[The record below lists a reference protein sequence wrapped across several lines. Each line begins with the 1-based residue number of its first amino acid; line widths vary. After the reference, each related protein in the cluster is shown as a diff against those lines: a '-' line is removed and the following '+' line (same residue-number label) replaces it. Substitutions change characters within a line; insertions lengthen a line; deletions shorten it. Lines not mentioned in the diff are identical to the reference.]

1 MTRVLIVDDKPE
13 NLYLLRT
20 LLQGHGCEV
29 DEARHGTEALVKA
42 RQEPPQLVISD
53 LLMPVMDGYT
63 LLRRWKADERLKN
76 IPFIVYTATYTDPK
90 DEQLALNLGADA
102 FIVKPAE
109 MDDFLARVKEVLAK
123 AAAGALVPPHTPTG
137 EEQVVLQQY
146 SEALVRKLE
155 DKMLELEQTNRE
167 LKQDITERKR
177 AEEETQRNLE
187 RIRALHEIDRA
198 ITSTLDLGEVLSILL
213 EKIDLS
219 FPYPSASTIRLLN
232 KETGAIDPIACRNI
246 DEQQWKSAESG
257 DVAIR
262 AQAVIETRAPFIVRN
277 LLTDPRTQKPDEYM
291 KRGLVSYLGVPLIA
305 RGEVL
310 GTLSFYTKEEH
321 EFTSEEIEFL
331 TTLAGQAAIAIN
343 NAQLY
348 ESVNSSRKELELTN
362 QYLERSL
369 RQLSGLYTALS
380 PLAPSES
387 VHEMMDGIIDRL
399 IEATGADAALIRLHD
414 KEKGGFYC
422 ASQRGFPDYYLAAA
436 ASPPPGSAL
445 EQVSKTG
452 DPIIV
457 PDIATDSRLKGK
469 KIQLQVGLHSCAMLP
484 LKVHNEVRGI
494 VHLASRKPGYFDEEQ
509 KDHLIA
515 IAQQMGIAL
524 ENKDLFDNLRSSRD
538 DLEKANKV
546 KDEFLSVMSHELRT
560 PLNVVVGYTGMIMDG
575 LLGEIND
582 KQKEAL
588 EKVIRRTN
596 DQLALVNNILFA
608 AVLESE
614 KVNVES
620 HDFSL
625 EDFLNQLRLGYDAPI
640 NKELSLNWDYPFGLP
655 IIRTDSAKLK
665 HILQNLIDNALKF
678 TAKGSVTISA
688 RIIGV
693 RGQELGVCP
702 APQSPTPVPQ
712 YVEFKVVDTG
722 AGIPKEYL
730 PLVFDKFKQADS
742 SETRLYG
749 GVGMGLYIVKRFA
762 ELLGGKVEVESAVEK
777 GSTFAVTLPC
787 GQ

>member
-380 PLAPSES
+380 PLAPLES
-387 VHEMMDGIIDRL
+387 VHEMMDGIIERL
-399 IEATGADAALIRLHD
+399 IETTGTDAALIRLWNSD
-414 KEKGGFYC
+414 SGRLVQ
-422 ASQRGFPDYYLAAA
+422 ASQRGFPDSYLAGADA
-436 ASPPPGSAL
+436 RPLGNATDWVLQNS
-445 EQVSKTG
+445 E
-452 DPIIV
+452 PIMV
-457 PDIATDSRLKGK
+457 PDIAAEPRLKGK
-469 KIQLQVGLHSCAMLP
+469 VQLQVGFRSCAILP
-484 LKVHNEVRGI
+484 LIVHNEARGI
-494 VHLASRKPGYFDEEQ
+494 IHLASRELGYFDVEQ
-509 KDHLIA
+509 SDHLMA
-515 IAQQMGIAL
+515 IARQMGIAL
-524 ENKDLFDNLRSSRD
+524 ENKDHFDNLRSSRD